1 MKKHINLFYY
11 FLIPII
17 GFSQGP
23 RTAKEAFHQMK
34 DNEAIILDVREKWE
48 IQNTGMAVGARWIS
62 YFLRFGLRNMNGRF
76 FLKTYEK
83 SKTVLCL
90 FKKWWKSCAGSKKTS

>member
-1 MKKHINLFYY
+1 MKIFWT
-11 FLIPII
+11 LIISFIPLL

-48 IQNTGMAVGARWIS
+48 IKGEVG
-62 YFLRFGLRNMNGRF
+62 N
-76 FLKTYEK
+76 
-83 SKTVLCL
+83 
-90 FKKWWKSCAGSKKTS
+90 